1 MSREE
6 SFSKSSCEDEIR
18 TAGTELSAFIA
29 AVTDLFGPEEARL
42 SAEDWLEESEVIDI
56 PHRSTNLEWRAVT
69 VAAAVRLAGRLAAS
83 RREQKIASS
92 ETKVLPI
99 PSSNCLSS
107 VILV

>member
-42 SAEDWLEESEVIDI
+42 SAENWLEESEVIDI

-83 RREQKIASS
+83 IARRRLNGRISVQ
-92 ETKVLPI
+92 
-99 PSSNCLSS
+99 LS
-107 VILV
+107 LT